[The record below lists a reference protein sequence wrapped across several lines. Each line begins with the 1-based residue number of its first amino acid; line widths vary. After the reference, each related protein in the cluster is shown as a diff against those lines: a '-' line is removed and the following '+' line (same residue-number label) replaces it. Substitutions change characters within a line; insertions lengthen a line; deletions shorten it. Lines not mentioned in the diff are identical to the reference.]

1 MRKKNGAPRRP
12 DSNVSKTKPRWILA
26 ACIAITA
33 AALLMALVW
42 TNFMRAPSNR
52 IVGLILKTEQ
62 NPFFVTMKSA
72 AIDAARTRNIQLL
85 TAAGRYDGDTQAQI
99 DAIESM
105 VKAGAKTLLIT
116 PNGSAINDAIRK
128 ARGEGVMVLALDG
141 ATNPP
146 DVVDGLLATN
156 NYEAGFMIGQYAK
169 ARFSNKR
176 PQIAM
181 IGTDAHAVG
190 VARHNGF
197 LAGLGLP
204 GASPALASLATP
216 PEVVCVGNSLGDR
229 ARGQAAMAQCLRSA
243 PDINLVY
250 TINEP
255 TAAGVH
261 EALESAGNAND
272 AMIVSIDGG
281 CPGVRDVGAG
291 IIAATAQQ
299 YPAMM
304 AVYGLDAADTY
315 ARTGRKVTGNTDTG
329 VNLIT
334 EKREP
339 GDKSM
344 TVAWGLAKC
353 WGG

>member
-1 MRKKNGAPRRP
+1 M
-12 DSNVSKTKPRWILA
+12 KPWWILA
-26 ACIAITA
+26 ACIAVTSV
-33 AALLMALVW
+33 ALLMAFVW
-42 TNFMRAPSNR
+42 TNFMRTPPNR

-85 TAAGRYDGDTQAQI
+85 TAAGRYDGDTQAQV

-105 VKAGAKTLLIT
+105 VKAGARTLLVT

-128 ARGEGVMVLALDG
+128 ARGEGVMVIALDG
-141 ATNPP
+141 TTDPS

-169 ARFSNKR
+169 AHLSNKR
-176 PQIAM
+176 PRIAM

-197 LAGLGLP
+197 LAGLGLA
-204 GASPALASLATP
+204 GAGPALAYLATP
-216 PEVVCVGNSLGDR
+216 PEVACVGNSLGDR
-229 ARGQAAMAQCLRSA
+229 ARGRAAMAQCLRSA

-261 EALESAGNAND
+261 EALKSTGKAND

-281 CPGVRDVGAG
+281 CQGVRDVGAG

-344 TVAWGLAKC
+344 TVSWGLANC